1 MMYDHMIC
9 DLEIPG
15 FKDGARFEFQ
25 TKSFEGI
32 FDEYR
37 IDMFGRLYRTSVDGL
52 DSVEYTGEVVFYNS
66 FIECIAD
73 FEDGHTKKIKIKCES
88 S

>member
-1 MMYDHMIC
+1 MIC

-66 FIECIAD
+66 FIECKAD
-73 FEDGHTKKIKIKCES
+73 FNSGLTAKIELVEES

>member
-66 FIECIAD
+66 FIECRAD
-73 FEDGHTKKIKIKCES
+73 FRSGLTEKIELAAES